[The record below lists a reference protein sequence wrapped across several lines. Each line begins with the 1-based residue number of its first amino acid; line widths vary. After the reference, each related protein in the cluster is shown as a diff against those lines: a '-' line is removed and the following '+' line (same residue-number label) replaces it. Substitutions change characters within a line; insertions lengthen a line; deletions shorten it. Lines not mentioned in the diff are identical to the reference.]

1 MAKKYIHT
9 INLIVGVV
17 AVGFS
22 LFLAWAVSAF
32 APEENAGVIFIP
44 ILVTAVWVIGYIL
57 QIKFNTLKN
66 VLITVPVE
74 VIIFYLIITQTSSV
88 MN

>member
-9 INLIVGVV
+9 INIIIGVL

-22 LFLAWAVSAF
+22 LFLTWAVSAF

-44 ILVTAVWVIGYIL
+44 ILVTAVWFIGYML
-57 QIKFNTLKN
+57 QIKYNTLKN
-66 VLITVPVE
+66 VLITLPVE
-74 VIIFYLIITQTSSV
+74 AIVIYLIITQISSIIS
-88 MN
+88 